1 MYLTCLYHGRMPH
14 SLSRDELDR
23 YAGQGFLIVRD
34 VLGDADF
41 APVEAACERLIDTI
55 ARRHLAEG
63 LIASAAE
70 GEGFTTRLARIEE
83 QLTDSEA
90 QVHKRELDIME
101 ARLPEMFAFFFN
113 RNLLAPVESIVGPE
127 ITLSPIQHLRPY
139 TPRRGERQP
148 MQVPWHQDQGVT
160 REEADASEILTVWFP
175 LVDVDRT
182 NGCLQVLPGVTRL
195 GLLQHERTG
204 GTHIKP
210 ASMPQVEPC
219 DCVMR
224 RGDLLLMSAYT
235 PHHGHQNRSDRVR
248 WSIDLRFQ
256 KTGTP
261 TGRADSPEVVVQS
274 RSDPASVQDD
284 YDEWC
289 RRWIASLAAPPQK
302 HHRV

>member
-1 MYLTCLYHGRMPH
+1 MPR
-14 SLSRDELDR
+14 SLNRNERDR
-23 YAGQGFLIVRD
+23 YADQGFLIVED

-41 APVEAACERLIDTI
+41 APVQAAYERLVDTI
-55 ARRHLAEG
+55 ARQHLAEG
-63 LIASAAE
+63 RIASAAE

-83 QLTDSEA
+83 QLSDSEA
-90 QVHKRELDIME
+90 TVHKRVLDIME
-101 ARLPEMFAFFFN
+101 ARLPEMFAFCFN
-113 RNLLAPVESIVGPE
+113 PNLLAPVESIVGPE

-139 TPRRGERQP
+139 TPMRGERQP

-160 REEADASEILTVWFP
+160 REEADASQILTVWIP
-175 LVDVDRT
+175 LVDVDPG
-182 NGCLQVLPGVTRL
+182 NGCLQVLPGVNKL
-195 GLLQHERTG
+195 GLLEHERGG

-210 ASMPQVEPC
+210 SLMPDVEPY

-224 RGDLLLMSAYT
+224 RGDLLMMSAFT

-261 TGRADSPEVVVQS
+261 TGRPDFPEVVVQS

-289 RRWIASLAAPPQK
+289 GRWIAALAAPPKK

>member
-1 MYLTCLYHGRMPH
+1 MLR

-23 YAGQGFLIVRD
+23 YAEQGFLIVED

-41 APVEAACERLIDTI
+41 APVEAAYERLVDTI

-63 LIASAAE
+63 LITSAAE

-83 QLTDSEA
+83 QLSDSEA
-90 QVHKRELDIME
+90 TVHKRELDIME
-101 ARLPEMFAFFFN
+101 ARLPEMFAFCFN

-139 TPRRGERQP
+139 TPRRGDRQP

-160 REEADASEILTVWFP
+160 REEADASEILTVWIP
-175 LVDVDRT
+175 LVDVDTT
-182 NGCLQVLPGVTRL
+182 NGCLQVLPGINKL
-195 GLLQHERTG
+195 GLLRHERDG
-204 GTHIKP
+204 GTHIEP
-210 ASMPQVEPC
+210 SSMPAVEPH
-219 DCVMR
+219 DCVMG
-224 RGDLLLMSAYT
+224 RGDLLMMSAYT

-261 TGRADSPEVVVQS
+261 TGRRDFPEVVVQS
-274 RSDPASVQDD
+274 RSDPDSVQDD

-289 RRWIASLAAPPQK
+289 RRWIAALAAPPKK

>member
-1 MYLTCLYHGRMPH
+1 MPH

-41 APVEAACERLIDTI
+41 APVETACERLIDTI

-182 NGCLQVLPGVTRL
+182 NGCLQVLPGVTGF

-210 ASMPQVEPC
+210 SLMPDVEPY
-219 DCVMR
+219 DCIMR

-261 TGRADSPEVVVQS
+261 TGRPEFPEVVVQS

-284 YDEWC
+284 YEDWC
-289 RRWIASLAAPPQK
+289 RRWVASLAAPQQK

>member
-1 MYLTCLYHGRMPH
+1 
-14 SLSRDELDR
+14 
-23 YAGQGFLIVRD
+23 
-34 VLGDADF
+34 
-41 APVEAACERLIDTI
+41 
-55 ARRHLAEG
+55 
-63 LIASAAE
+63 
-70 GEGFTTRLARIEE
+70 
-83 QLTDSEA
+83 
-90 QVHKRELDIME
+90 ME

-113 RNLLAPVESIVGPE
+113 PNLLALVESIIGPE

-139 TPRRGERQP
+139 TPMRGERQP

-210 ASMPQVEPC
+210 SSMPQVEPC

-235 PHHGHQNRSDRVR
+235 PHHGHQNRSDRGALEHRPAVPEDR
-248 WSIDLRFQ
+248 HAHRPPGIPGGGGAEQERSRIGAGRLR
-256 KTGTP
+256 
-261 TGRADSPEVVVQS
+261 RVVPPLD
-274 RSDPASVQDD
+274 RLARGPAA
-284 YDEWC
+284 E
-289 RRWIASLAAPPQK
+289 APPGLRTRRLFHGGEVEPRTSCGCDLQE
-302 HHRV
+302 VAEA

>member
-1 MYLTCLYHGRMPH
+1 
-14 SLSRDELDR
+14 
-23 YAGQGFLIVRD
+23 
-34 VLGDADF
+34 
-41 APVEAACERLIDTI
+41 
-55 ARRHLAEG
+55 
-63 LIASAAE
+63 
-70 GEGFTTRLARIEE
+70 
-83 QLTDSEA
+83 
-90 QVHKRELDIME
+90 ME

-182 NGCLQVLPGVTRL
+182 NGCLQVLPGVTGF

-210 ASMPQVEPC
+210 SLMPDVEPY
-219 DCVMR
+219 DCIMR

-261 TGRADSPEVVVQS
+261 TGRPEFPEVVVQS

-284 YDEWC
+284 YEDWC
-289 RRWIASLAAPPQK
+289 RRWVASLAAPQQK

>member
-1 MYLTCLYHGRMPH
+1 MPR

-23 YAGQGFLIVRD
+23 YADQGFLIVED

-41 APVEAACERLIDTI
+41 APVEAAYEQLVDSI

-63 LIASAAE
+63 LITSAAE

-83 QLTDSEA
+83 QLSDSEA
-90 QVHKRELDIME
+90 TVHKRELDIME
-101 ARLPEMFAFFFN
+101 ARLPEMFAFCFN
-113 RNLLAPVESIVGPE
+113 ANLLAPVESIVGPE

-160 REEADASEILTVWFP
+160 REEADASQILTVWIP
-175 LVDVDRT
+175 LVDVDTT
-182 NGCLQVLPGVTRL
+182 NGCLQVLPGVNKL
-195 GLLQHERTG
+195 GLLQHEREG
-204 GTHIKP
+204 GTHIKH
-210 ASMPQVEPC
+210 SLMPDAVPY

-224 RGDLLLMSAYT
+224 RGDLLMMSAYT

-248 WSIDLRFQ
+248 WSMDLRFQ

-261 TGRADSPEVVVQS
+261 TGRPDFPAVVVQS
-274 RSDPASVQDD
+274 RSDPDSVQDD

>member
-1 MYLTCLYHGRMPH
+1 MPH

-34 VLGDADF
+34 ALGDADF
-41 APVEAACERLIDTI
+41 APVEAACELLIDTI

-63 LIASAAE
+63 LIASGAE
-70 GEGFTTRLARIEE
+70 SEGFTTRLARIEA

-113 RNLLAPVESIVGPE
+113 PNLLALVESIIGPE

-139 TPRRGERQP
+139 TPIRGERQP

-160 REEADASEILTVWFP
+160 SEEADASEILTVWIP
-175 LVDVDRT
+175 LVDVDPT
-182 NGCLQVLPGVTRL
+182 NGCLQVLPGVTGF
-195 GLLQHERTG
+195 GLLQHEATG

-210 ASMPQVEPC
+210 AVMPEVEPY
-219 DCVMR
+219 DCVMS
-224 RGDLLLMSAYT
+224 RGDLLMMSAYT
-235 PHHGHQNRSDRVR
+235 PHRGHQNRGDRVR

-261 TGRADSPEVVVQS
+261 TGRADFPEVVVQS

-284 YDEWC
+284 YDEWY

>member
-1 MYLTCLYHGRMPH
+1 M
-14 SLSRDELDR
+14 
-23 YAGQGFLIVRD
+23 
-34 VLGDADF
+34 LGDADF

-55 ARRHLAEG
+55 ARRHLSEG
-63 LIASAAE
+63 RIASGAE
-70 GEGFTTRLARIEE
+70 GEEFTTRLARIEA

-113 RNLLAPVESIVGPE
+113 RNLLAPVESIIGPE

-139 TPRRGERQP
+139 TPMRGERQP

-175 LVDVDRT
+175 LVDVDRD
-182 NGCLQVLPGVTRL
+182 QRLPAGAPRRHRVR
-195 GLLQHERTG
+195 
-204 GTHIKP
+204 P
-210 ASMPQVEPC
+210 AAARSGPEAPTSSLPSMPQVEPC

-235 PHHGHQNRSDRVR
+235 PHHGHQNRGDRVR

-261 TGRADSPEVVVQS
+261 TGRAEFPEVVVQS

>member
-1 MYLTCLYHGRMPH
+1 M
-14 SLSRDELDR
+14 
-23 YAGQGFLIVRD
+23 
-34 VLGDADF
+34 LGDADF

-63 LIASAAE
+63 LIASGAE
-70 GEGFTTRLARIEE
+70 GEGFTTRLARIEA

-113 RNLLAPVESIVGPE
+113 PNLLALVESIIGPE

-139 TPRRGERQP
+139 TPMRGERQP

-210 ASMPQVEPC
+210 SSMPQVEPC

-261 TGRADSPEVVVQS
+261 TGRPEFPEVVVQS

>member
-1 MYLTCLYHGRMPH
+1 MPH

-175 LVDVDRT
+175 LVDVDPHQR
-182 NGCLQVLPGVTRL
+182 LPAGA
-195 GLLQHERTG
+195 
-204 GTHIKP
+204 P
-210 ASMPQVEPC
+210 
-219 DCVMR
+219 R
-224 RGDLLLMSAYT
+224 R
-235 PHHGHQNRSDRVR
+235 HRVR
-248 WSIDLRFQ
+248 
-256 KTGTP
+256 P
-261 TGRADSPEVVVQS
+261 AAARADRRHPHQALPDARRRAV
-274 RSDPASVQDD
+274 RLHHAPRRPAA
-284 YDEWC
+284 DE
-289 RRWIASLAAPPQK
+289 RLHPAPRPSEP
-302 HHRV
+302 

>member
-1 MYLTCLYHGRMPH
+1 MSRSLTP
-14 SLSRDELDR
+14 DELDR
-23 YAGQGFLIVRD
+23 YASQGFLIVRD
-34 VLGDADF
+34 VLGDQDF
-41 APVEAACERLIDTI
+41 APVEAAYERLIDAI
-55 ARRHLAEG
+55 AHRHLAEG
-63 LIASAAE
+63 RIASGAD
-70 GEGFTTRLARIEE
+70 GEGFTTRLARIEA
-83 QLTDSEA
+83 QLSDDDA
-90 QVHKRELDIME
+90 PVHKRELDIME

-113 RNLLAPVESIVGPE
+113 SNLLAPVESIVGPE
-127 ITLSPIQHLRPY
+127 IILSPIQHLRPY

-160 REEADASEILTVWFP
+160 REAADASEILTVWIP

-182 NGCLQVLPGVTRL
+182 NGCLQVLPGVTGF
-195 GLLQHERTG
+195 GLLQHEATG

-210 ASMPQVEPC
+210 AMMPDVEPY

-235 PHHGHQNRSDRVR
+235 PHRGHQNRSDRVR

-261 TGRADSPEVVVQS
+261 TGRSNLPEVVVQS
-274 RSDPASVQDD
+274 RADPASVQED

-289 RRWIASLAAPPQK
+289 SRWVAALAAPKQP

>member
-1 MYLTCLYHGRMPH
+1 MLR

-182 NGCLQVLPGVTRL
+182 NGCLQVLPGVTGF

-210 ASMPQVEPC
+210 SLMPDVEPY
-219 DCVMR
+219 DCIMR

-261 TGRADSPEVVVQS
+261 TGRPEFPEVVVQS

-284 YDEWC
+284 YEDWC
-289 RRWIASLAAPPQK
+289 RRWVASLAAPQQK

>member
-1 MYLTCLYHGRMPH
+1 MPR
-14 SLSRDELDR
+14 SLSQNELDR
-23 YAGQGFLIVRD
+23 YAGQGFLIVED
-34 VLGDADF
+34 ALGDADF

-55 ARRHLAEG
+55 ARRHLSEG
-63 LIASAAE
+63 RIASGAE
-70 GEGFTTRLARIEE
+70 GEGFTTRLARIEA

-139 TPRRGERQP
+139 TPIRGERQP

-160 REEADASEILTVWFP
+160 SEEADASEILTVWFP
-175 LVDVDRT
+175 LVDVDPT
-182 NGCLQVLPGVTRL
+182 NGCLQVLPGITGF
-195 GLLQHERTG
+195 GLLQHEATG

-210 ASMPQVEPC
+210 AVMPEVEPY

-224 RGDLLLMSAYT
+224 RGDLLMMSAYT
-235 PHHGHQNRSDRVR
+235 PHRGHQNRGDRVR

-261 TGRADSPEVVVQS
+261 TGRADFPEVVVQS